1 MKAVPIHQAKAHL
14 SEYIATAKKGTPV
27 YIGSFGNA
35 EVVLTAVPKPVLT
48 PLWGSLRGK
57 LWISDDAWNTADA
70 RVAEDFDSALKRDI

>member
-35 EVVLTAVPKPVLT
+35 EVVLTAVPKP
-48 PLWGSLRGK
+48 
-57 LWISDDAWNTADA
+57 DM
-70 RVAEDFDSALKRDI
+70 